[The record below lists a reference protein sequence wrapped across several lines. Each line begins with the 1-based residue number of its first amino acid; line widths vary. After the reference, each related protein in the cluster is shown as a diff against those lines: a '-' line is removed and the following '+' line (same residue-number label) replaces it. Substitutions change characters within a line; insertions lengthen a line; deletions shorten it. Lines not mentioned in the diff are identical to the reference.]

1 MANELDKTI
10 EELEAEVLEE
20 LEEAEHGTQPKAK
33 ATATDPMQKA
43 KKNPEDANVETIPGS
58 TPDKVAPHGGAAGSK
73 SVSQDKTIPKK
84 GKADKMDTAKD
95 AGQNRPL
102 ASSYD
107 PMEGFSD
114 DEIRE
119 LCHSKD
125 HDCATMVEHP
135 QWGKGKPI
143 LRSHAIPDDNG
154 YVEWYDVQFK
164 HGIEEKVMADEMR
177 IIFSE
182 GHHPE
187 ADDDEEKKENYKD
200 PEKMN
205 KEQLAAAIDIELK
218 KVKKGKKDDM
228 VGVLKSMMSY
238 GEDGHAGK
246 EDEDEMAEKKEAV
259 ERRLKSIDVS
269 EHVNALVDGE
279 GDLSEDFKKKAATVF
294 EAAVKSKVRSEV
306 ERMEEDYRNEL
317 EENMNATK
325 DELTEKVDTYLNYVV
340 EEWMKENELA
350 IERGLKGEI
359 AEDFISGLKQLFED
373 HYVDVPDEKYDV
385 LEAQSEK
392 ISELEGKINEMMEK
406 SIELKNTNAT
416 LVKEQVMSEVSYDL
430 AETEFEKFKGLVE
443 DVDYSDEESY
453 REKLETLKE
462 SYFPSVKPN
471 YDAVSSTID
480 DVETGNAQSTVDTTD
495 SMAAY
500 MTAIGRSVKK

>member
-10 EELEAEVLEE
+10 EELESEVLEE
-20 LEEAEHGTQPKAK
+20 LEEAEHGAMKLKPN
-33 ATATDPMQKA
+33 ATATDPMQKL
-43 KKNPEDANVETIPGS
+43 KTNPEDGGMETIPGS
-58 TPDKVAPHGGAAGSK
+58 TPDKVAPHGGAAASK
-73 SVSQDKTIPKK
+73 GVKADTTIPKK
-84 GKADKMDTAKD
+84 GKADKMDKAKE

-102 ASSYD
+102 AASFD
-107 PMEGFSD
+107 PTEGFTD

-164 HGIEEKVMADEMR
+164 HGVEEKVMAEDMR

-182 GHHPE
+182 AHHEDMDMPKTKTGMIN
-187 ADDDEEKKENYKD
+187 AMMD
-200 PEKMN
+200 KM
-205 KEQLAAAIDIELK
+205 
-218 KVKKGKKDDM
+218 KGMKKDDLQAAY
-228 VGVLKSMMSY
+228 GSMMSAMHPDKKDE
-238 GEDGHAGK
+238 GAHED
-246 EDEDEMAEKKEAV
+246 DEKKEAV
-259 ERRLKSIDVS
+259 ELRLKSIDVS
-269 EHVNALVDGE
+269 EHVDALVDGE
-279 GDLSEDFKKKAATVF
+279 GDLSEEFKKKAATVF

-416 LVKEQVMSEVSYDL
+416 LVKEQVVSELSSDL
-430 AETEFEKFKGLVE
+430 AETEIEKFKGLVE

-453 REKLETLKE
+453 REKLATLKE
-462 SYFPSVKPN
+462 SYFPSVKPS
-471 YDAVSSTID
+471 DEPVSETID

-500 MTAIGRSVKK
+500 MSAIGRSVKK